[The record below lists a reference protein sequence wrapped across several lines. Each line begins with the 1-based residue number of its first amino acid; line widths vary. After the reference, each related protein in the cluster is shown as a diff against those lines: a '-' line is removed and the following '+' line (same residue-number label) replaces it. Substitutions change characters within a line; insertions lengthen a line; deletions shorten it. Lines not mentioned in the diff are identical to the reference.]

1 MSEEEWAARLDQF
14 DGRISTGRG
23 TGRASLIQKSE
34 IPIASNP
41 KGFEHL
47 CDAKSGNVTLALM

>member
-1 MSEEEWAARLDQF
+1 LDHF